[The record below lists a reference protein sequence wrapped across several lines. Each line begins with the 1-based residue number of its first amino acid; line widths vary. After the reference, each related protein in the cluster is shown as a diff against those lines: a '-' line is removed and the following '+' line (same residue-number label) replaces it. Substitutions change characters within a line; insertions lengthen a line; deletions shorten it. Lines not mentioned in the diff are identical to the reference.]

1 MTQEELLAEAAITEQ
16 ENKASLEQWLEKE
29 AEKKAKAKKK
39 DKKRIVGPYVR
50 YTSFT
55 DGDER
60 PKHRQLFMIEPS
72 LNDPQSN
79 IHNEITDPTIV
90 AWHKK
95 RDIESSEM
103 AGRNLITFV
112 HHENNDKA
120 DHSLTGLTDREL
132 DRADLIPE
140 LVSWADRPP
149 RPLKP
154 TLCPITGLPA
164 KYMDPKTNVPYAN
177 ADAFKKIRACLNHK
191 TIWSSNMK
199 VYVGEPATNDN
210 LPENWKSF
218 MAGKCDPP
226 PPISSAPNQWYEY
239 PHSLCTNC
247 IHPCI

>member
-1 MTQEELLAEAAITEQ
+1 MKRDRPVVKQMTQEELLAEAAITEQ

-39 DKKRIVGPYVR
+39 DKKRIVGPFVR

-72 LNDPQSN
+72 SNDPQSN
-79 IHNEITDPTIV
+79 IHNEITDPAIV

-112 HHENNDKA
+112 HHENDKA
-120 DHSLTGLTDREL
+120 DHSLTAGLTDREL

-164 KYMDPKTNVPYAN
+164 KYIDPKTNVPYAN
-177 ADAFKKIRACLNHK
+177 VDAFKKIRACLNHK
-191 TIWSSNMK
+191 AIWSSDMK
-199 VYVGEPATNDN
+199 VYVGEPAATNDN

-218 MAGKCDPP
+218 MAGKCDTTTL
-226 PPISSAPNQWYEY
+226 SAANQ
-239 PHSLCTNC
+239 
-247 IHPCI
+247 

>member
-16 ENKASLEQWLEKE
+16 ENRASLEQWLEKE

-39 DKKRIVGPYVR
+39 DKKRIIGPYVR

-72 LNDPQSN
+72 LNDPQTN
-79 IHNEITDPTIV
+79 IHNEITDPSIV
-90 AWHKK
+90 AWHEK

-103 AGRNLITFV
+103 AGRNLVTFV
-112 HHENNDKA
+112 HNENNDKA
-120 DHSLTGLTDREL
+120 NHSLTGLTDREL
-132 DRADLIPE
+132 DRTDLIPE
-140 LVSWADRPP
+140 LISWADRPC

-164 KYMDPKTNVPYAN
+164 KYIDPKTNVPYAN
-177 ADAFKKIRACLNHK
+177 VDAFKKIRSCLNHK
-191 TIWSSNMK
+191 TIWSSDSK

-210 LPENWKSF
+210 LPDNWKSY
-218 MAGKCDPP
+218 MAGKGDTNTANDSAA
-226 PPISSAPNQWYEY
+226 ISANP
-239 PHSLCTNC
+239 
-247 IHPCI
+247 